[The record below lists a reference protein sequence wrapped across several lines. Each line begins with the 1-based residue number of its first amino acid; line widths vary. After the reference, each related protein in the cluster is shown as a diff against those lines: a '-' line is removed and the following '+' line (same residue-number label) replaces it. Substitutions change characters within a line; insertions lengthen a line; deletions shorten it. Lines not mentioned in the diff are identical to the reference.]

1 MKIAIEPQQAKE
13 FVRAVE
19 ASGGVLAP
27 LSEDVKA
34 LIWTDYHS
42 PDVLKATLESNPQ
55 LEWVQLPFAGVDAF
69 ADILSL
75 PIRFTSA
82 KGAYSEPV
90 AEHVLA
96 LMLAL
101 GRAIPTRVRATSW
114 GEKFAVSLYESKVL
128 VIGGGGITEELVSL
142 LQPFGTHVTVLR
154 KNPERQLGNTTLG
167 LEHLEEQ
174 LPLADFVV
182 VAAALTPETIGLI
195 NARSLNLMKRSAFL
209 VNVARGKHVVSAD
222 LADALD
228 GEVIAGAAIDV
239 TDPEPLPDGHRLW
252 STKNLI
258 ITPHTADTPAQVT
271 RMFATRIGLNV
282 KAYLGEGHWVG
293 EVDPAAGY

>member
-1 MKIAIEPQQAKE
+1 MKIAIEPTQAIE

-19 ASGGVLAP
+19 ESGGELAK
-27 LSEDVKA
+27 LADDVKA

-42 PDVLKATLESNPQ
+42 PEALKKTLESNPQ

-69 ADILSL
+69 AEILSM

-82 KGAYSEPV
+82 KGAYSQPV

-142 LQPFGTHVTVLR
+142 LRPFGTHVTVLR
-154 KNPERQLGNTTLG
+154 KKPQHALGDATYDLDHLNRSLPE
-167 LEHLEEQ
+167 
-174 LPLADFVV
+174 ADFVV
-182 VAAALTPETIGLI
+182 VAAALTPETSGII
-195 NARSLNLMKRSAFL
+195 NSDTLALMKRSAFL
-209 VNVARGKHVVSAD
+209 VNVARGKHVVSLD

-228 GEVIAGAAIDV
+228 AGVIAGAAIDV
-239 TDPEPLPDGHRLW
+239 TDPEPLPEGHRLW

-271 RMFATRIGLNV
+271 RMFANRIALNV
-282 KAYLGEGHWVG
+282 KAYLGKGEWVG
-293 EVDPAAGY
+293 IVDQTAGY

>member
-1 MKIAIEPQQAKE
+1 MKIAIEPEQKSE
-13 FVRAVE
+13 FVQAVE
-19 ASGGVLAP
+19 SAGGVVAP
-27 LSEDVKA
+27 LDADVKA
-34 LIWTDYHS
+34 LIWTDYRS

-69 ADILSL
+69 AEILAL

-142 LQPFGTHVTVLR
+142 LRPFGTHLTVLR
-154 KNPERQLGNTTLG
+154 KNPERQLGN
-167 LEHLEEQ
+167 
-174 LPLADFVV
+174 
-182 VAAALTPETIGLI
+182 
-195 NARSLNLMKRSAFL
+195 
-209 VNVARGKHVVSAD
+209 
-222 LADALD
+222 
-228 GEVIAGAAIDV
+228 
-239 TDPEPLPDGHRLW
+239 
-252 STKNLI
+252 
-258 ITPHTADTPAQVT
+258 
-271 RMFATRIGLNV
+271 ATF
-282 KAYLGEGHWVG
+282 
-293 EVDPAAGY
+293 

>member
-1 MKIAIEPQQAKE
+1 MKIAIEPAQPVE

-19 ASGGVLAP
+19 ESGGELAK
-27 LSEDVKA
+27 LADDVKA

-42 PDVLKATLESNPQ
+42 PEALKETLESNPQ

-69 ADILSL
+69 AEILSMPL
-75 PIRFTSA
+75 RFTSA
-82 KGAYSEPV
+82 KGAYSQPV

-96 LMLAL
+96 LILAL

-128 VIGGGGITEELVSL
+128 VIGGGGITQELVSL

-154 KNPERQLGNTTLG
+154 KNPQYALGDVTFG
-167 LEHLEEQ
+167 LDHLERC
-174 LPLADFVV
+174 LPDADFVV
-182 VAAALTPETIGLI
+182 VAAALTPETVGII
-195 NARSLNLMKRSAFL
+195 NSKRLALMKRSAFL
-209 VNVARGKHVVSAD
+209 VNVARGKHVVSVD

-228 GEVIAGAAIDV
+228 AGVIAGAAIDV
-239 TDPEPLPDGHRLW
+239 TDPEPLPEGHRLW

-271 RMFATRIGLNV
+271 RMFANRIALNV
-282 KAYLGEGHWVG
+282 KAYLGKG
-293 EVDPAAGY
+293 EWIGVVDQTAGY